1 MLGTI
6 LNTQPNIGGIA
17 DNDSAVRLVTSQGL
31 GLVTPDNVITQ
42 NTAPARKSLTKL
54 MVLGNSPQPSQAEQ
68 STEVT

>member
-1 MLGTI
+1 MT
-6 LNTQPNIGGIA
+6 
-17 DNDSAVRLVTSQGL
+17 VRLVTSQSL
-31 GLVTPDNVITQ
+31 RVVTPDNVITQ

>member
-6 LNTQPNIGGIA
+6 LIAQPNIGGIA
-17 DNDSAVRLVTSQGL
+17 DNDSETGDQSGYEV
-31 GLVTPDNVITQ
+31 VTPDNVITQ

-68 STEVT
+68 GTEVT

>member
-6 LNTQPNIGGIA
+6 LIAQPNIGGIA
-17 DNDSAVRLVTSQGL
+17 DNDSETGDQSGYEV
-31 GLVTPDNVITQ
+31 VTPDNVITQ

-54 MVLGNSPQPSQAEQ
+54 MVFGNSLQPSQAEL

>member
-6 LNTQPNIGGIA
+6 LIAQPNIGGIA
-17 DNDSAVRLVTSQGL
+17 DNDSETGDQSGYEV
-31 GLVTPDNVITQ
+31 VTPDNVITQ

-54 MVLGNSPQPSQAEQ
+54 MVLGNSPQPSQAEL

>member
-1 MLGTI
+1 MPTM
-6 LNTQPNIGGIA
+6 T
-17 DNDSAVRLVTSQGL
+17 VRLVTSQGL
-31 GLVTPDNVITQ
+31 GVVTPDNVITQ

>member
-6 LNTQPNIGGIA
+6 HIAQPNIGGIA
-17 DNDSAVRLVTSQGL
+17 DNDSETGDQSGYEV
-31 GLVTPDNVITQ
+31 VTPDNVITQ

-54 MVLGNSPQPSQAEQ
+54 MVLGNSPQPSQAAQ